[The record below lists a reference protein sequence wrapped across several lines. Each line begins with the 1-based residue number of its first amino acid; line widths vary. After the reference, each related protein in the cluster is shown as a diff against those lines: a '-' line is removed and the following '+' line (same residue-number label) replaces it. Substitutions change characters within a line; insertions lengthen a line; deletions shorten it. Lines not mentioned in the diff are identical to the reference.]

1 MKHSPKQWLD
11 SPYYDSATKDQ
22 IRREQKESPVT
33 LEEAFSKD
41 LEFGTGG
48 MRAIMGPGTNRLNIY
63 TIERA
68 TQALAN
74 YINDNLKTTN
84 HPRAIICYDSRH
96 NSKLFAHHAAKVLAS
111 NQIEV
116 WISNDIR
123 PTPFASFMVR
133 RKEAAAGIMITAS
146 HNTAEYNGYKVY
158 GPDGAQVV
166 FPHDEGIMKEYEKIT
181 TPSALKE
188 APHLIHLMDSS
199 DDAAYLKAIGS
210 LKIHGKESNDF
221 GGQIRIVYTSLHGCG
236 ICFIPKGLK
245 EWGFSDLHL
254 VDKQCV
260 PDGNFPTV
268 KKPNPEEASALS
280 LGISALEKEKA
291 DLLIA
296 TDPDAD
302 RVGIV
307 CMHNGSPHILSGNE
321 VATLCLYHLV
331 NTMQQKGLLTRSDT
345 VISTIVTTRLLKRIA
360 EDFNILYMDTLTG
373 FKYIGEKIALF
384 EKENP
389 PHRFLFGAEE
399 SYGYLIGTHARDKDA
414 TIASCFIAEMAL
426 HLKLK
431 NQTLVD
437 QLYDIYQLYGI
448 YQSDQEIICKEH
460 TKIMQMLRD
469 PKLTELGGLPI
480 SRIDDYKT
488 SLSRNTLTGESQPL
502 NLPKSDVILFKFED
516 ESEIVVRP
524 SGTEPKL
531 KIYGSISLRSFID
544 VPTGIKDATSM
555 LKKRLKAVKEELEHL
570 MIPCA

>member
-1 MKHSPKQWLD
+1 MDH
-11 SPYYDSATKDQ
+11 T
-22 IRREQKESPVT
+22 
-33 LEEAFSKD
+33 D

-48 MRAIMGPGTNRLNIY
+48 IRAIMGPASNQLNIH
-63 TIERA
+63 TIQRA
-68 TQALAN
+68 TEALAN
-74 YINDNLKTTN
+74 YINENLKTTN
-84 HPRAIICYDSRH
+84 HPRAVICYDSRH

-111 NQIEV
+111 QNIEV

-158 GPDGAQVV
+158 GPDGGQVV
-166 FPHDEGIMKEYEKIT
+166 FPHDQGIMQEYDKIT
-181 TPSALKE
+181 TLSNLKE
-188 APHLIHLMDSS
+188 NSHLIHFMDSS
-199 DDAAYLKAIGS
+199 DDAAYLKAILS
-210 LKIHGKESNDF
+210 LKIHGKESHDF
-221 GGQIRIVYTSLHGCG
+221 GSQIRIVYTSLHGCG
-236 ICFIPKGLK
+236 VAFIPKALK

-254 VDKQCV
+254 VDKQCI
-260 PDGNFPTV
+260 PDGSFPTAP
-268 KKPNPEEASALS
+268 KPNPEEPSALS
-280 LGISALEKEKA
+280 LGISLLEKEKA

-307 CMHNGSPHILSGNE
+307 CMHHGAPHILTGNE
-321 VATLCLYHLV
+321 IATLCLYHLV
-331 NTMQQKGLLTRSDT
+331 NTMQQKGFLTRSDT
-345 VISTIVTTRLLKRIA
+345 VISTIVTTRLLRRIA

-384 EKENP
+384 EKESP

-431 NQTLVD
+431 NQTLID

-448 YQSDQEIICKEH
+448 YQSHQETIYQDH
-460 TKIMQMLRD
+460 RKIMAALRD
-469 PKLTELGGLPI
+469 PNITQLCGIPVSYIE
-480 SRIDDYKT
+480 DYKT
-488 SLSRNTLTGESQPL
+488 SICKNVLTGQTTLL
-502 NLPKSDVILFKFED
+502 NLPKSDVIVFKFED

-531 KIYGSISLRSFID
+531 KIYGSMTLRSFID
-544 VPTGIKDATSM
+544 VPSGIKDVTLM
-555 LKKRLKAVKEELEHL
+555 LKKRLGLVRTHLENL
-570 MIPCA
+570 LAPCV